1 MQFYYQMNKNNFVMD
16 FHYDFFS
23 VDVNILFLD
32 DMDEAVH
39 KPAGIEE
46 LQGRIH

>member
-1 MQFYYQMNKNNFVMD
+1 MQFYYQMNKNNFVIN
-16 FHYDFFS
+16 FYYNFFS
-23 VDVNILFLD
+23 VDVVFLD
-32 DMDEAVH
+32 NMAEAVH